1 MNILRL
7 TKSWSLYIITE
18 KKRHIKFNS
27 MENEHAPINTGNCH
41 VNVQS
46 CMMYRCGK
54 D

>member
-1 MNILRL
+1 
-7 TKSWSLYIITE
+7 
-18 KKRHIKFNS
+18 

-54 D
+54 DWSAPKSRLMIIV